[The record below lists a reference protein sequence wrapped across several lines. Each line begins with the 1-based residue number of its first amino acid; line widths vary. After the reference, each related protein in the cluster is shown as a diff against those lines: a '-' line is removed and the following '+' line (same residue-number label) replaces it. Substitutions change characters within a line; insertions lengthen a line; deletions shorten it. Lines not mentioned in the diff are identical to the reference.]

1 MSMKIP
7 SGGSA
12 RAPEREPRQRRVVL
26 LRHRI
31 MNKQAGHQRLGVR
44 DRHARTQVQA
54 PRRLIDRGDHPLIAT
69 SGCGKPPFRRRRRSV
84 AQLGRDSET
93 TRRMVGLHS
102 KAVGFRPRQRKR
114 SRRQRASP
122 MSKFDRRPGR

>member
-44 DRHARTQVQA
+44 DRHARTQ
-54 PRRLIDRGDHPLIAT
+54 
-69 SGCGKPPFRRRRRSV
+69 FRRRAASSIE
-84 AQLGRDSET
+84 AI
-93 TRRMVGLHS
+93 TR
-102 KAVGFRPRQRKR
+102 
-114 SRRQRASP
+114 
-122 MSKFDRRPGR
+122 